1 MLLYD
6 RDDSFIYLVGLD
18 ANRTS
23 KYLAMA
29 LRVIT
34 TVVTSPMVYA
44 IVRFETN
51 CHNRT
56 LVNWLIGFEFIVII
70 IWNFTVSFTT
80 MFRYLS
86 GPFLVLL
93 CQLQYLNKNEITLIF
108 AVQVDLALII
118 RYIFVFKSENPTV
131 VQDEFQIL
139 FRGIWTVGF
148 SLTCHQQHSYFLER
162 SPQHFTFV

>member
-1 MLLYD
+1 
-6 RDDSFIYLVGLD
+6 
-18 ANRTS
+18 
-23 KYLAMA
+23 
-29 LRVIT
+29 
-34 TVVTSPMVYA
+34 
-44 IVRFETN
+44 
-51 CHNRT
+51 
-56 LVNWLIGFEFIVII
+56 
-70 IWNFTVSFTT
+70 
-80 MFRYLS
+80 MFCYLS

-148 SLTCHQQHSYFLER
+148 SLTCHQQHSYFLQR